1 MPRAAAAR
9 IDLDVPALDA
19 RACFR
24 AMSSRDRRFEGR
36 FVTAVRTTHV
46 YCRPGCPAPL
56 PKRQNV
62 TFFQHAAAAEAAG
75 YRPCRRC
82 RPELSPELRLWPDTS
97 RTVTRAIRLI
107 AGGALDGG
115 GTLDELVAR
124 LGVGARHLRRLFARH
139 LGASPIALAQTRRVH
154 FARRLLD
161 ETALPITDIAL
172 AAGFSSVRR
181 FNDVFR
187 RTFARA
193 PSQVRTM
200 RQLSEDGGVT
210 LRLPFARPFDWD
222 ALLAFLSARAI
233 PGVEAVADGAYRRS
247 IDLDG
252 TAAAI
257 EVRHAAGEDWLRLR
271 VLAASPIDLLRVV
284 ERVRRLFDLD
294 CDPKRIAS
302 HLGRDK
308 ALGSLVR
315 AHPGLRV
322 PGAWDPFEMA
332 VRAILGQQVS
342 VRGASTLAGRIAVT
356 FGAPSACGLSGVTHQ
371 FPAAS
376 RLAGADLR
384 AVGMPATRA
393 AAIQG
398 LARAVAEHT
407 LVLDGSQDLD
417 TTVAA
422 LTALPGIG
430 PWTAHYIAMRSLG
443 EPDALPADD
452 LGIRKALTRNGRR
465 PSRAEILNAAEAWRP
480 FRAYAVMH
488 LWRSLK

>member
-1 MPRAAAAR
+1 MPAAAASR
-9 IDLDVPALDA
+9 LDVDSPALDA

-62 TFFQHAAAAEAAG
+62 TFFPHAAAAEAAG

-82 RPELSPELRLWPDTS
+82 RPELSPELRPWPDTS
-97 RTVTRAIRLI
+97 RTVTRAVRLI
-107 AGGALDGG
+107 AGGALDGE
-115 GTLDELVAR
+115 GTLDDLVTR
-124 LGVGARHLRRLFARH
+124 LGVGERHLRRLFARH

-161 ETALPITDIAL
+161 ETSLSMTDIAL

-181 FNDVFR
+181 FNDLFR
-187 RTFARA
+187 RTFGRA
-193 PSQVRTM
+193 PSAVRTN
-200 RQLSEDGGVT
+200 RHAAETADVA
-210 LRLPFARPFDWD
+210 LRLPFAPPFDWD
-222 ALLAFLSARAI
+222 ALIAFLATRAI
-233 PGVEAVADGAYRRS
+233 PAVESIADGAYRRS
-247 IDLDG
+247 IDVEG
-252 TAAAI
+252 TAAGI
-257 EVRHAAGEDWLRLR
+257 EVRLVAGEDSLRLR
-271 VLAASPIDLLRVV
+271 VLATLPIDLLRVV
-284 ERVRRLFDLD
+284 ERRLFDLD

-308 ALGSLVR
+308 TVAGFVR

-342 VRGASTLAGRIAVT
+342 VRGASTLAGRIART
-356 FGAPSACGLSGVTHQ
+356 FGVASACGLPGVTHH
-371 FPAAS
+371 FPPAS
-376 RLAGADLR
+376 RLADADLR
-384 AVGMPATRA
+384 RIGMPAARA

-398 LARAVAEHT
+398 LARAVADASI
-407 LVLDGSQDLD
+407 VLDGSRDLD

-422 LTALPGIG
+422 LTTLPGIG
-430 PWTAHYIAMRSLG
+430 PWTAHYIAMRALG

-452 LGIRKALTRNGRR
+452 LGIKKALTRNGRR
-465 PSRAEILNAAEAWRP
+465 PTRAQILDAAEAWRP

-488 LWRSLK
+488 LWRSLP